1 MAEPTFAMIVPLGG
15 GGARPDQSLPGYGHP
30 DQGLP
35 STGIP
40 GHLPAPPA
48 GVWPPP
54 SPAHPIVPAPP
65 TTPPGSIWPPPNRPD
80 AGLPVHPNYPSTGPV
95 PPPVYPSQ
103 GLPTPPP
110 TVGGGPVVPSGK
122 YWVVVGIPGVGWR
135 YVCVDPSLDAGYPD
149 NTLPGTPSTKPI
161 TPPPAQPKS

>member
-15 GGARPDQSLPGYGHP
+15 SGARPDQGLPGYGHP

-35 STGIP
+35 GSGGVP

-48 GVWPPP
+48 GTFPPP

-80 AGLPVHPNYPSTGPV
+80 AGLPTPPVHPG
-95 PPPVYPSQ
+95 Q

-122 YWVVVGIPGVGWR
+122 FWIVAGIPGVGWR
-135 YVCVDPSLDAGYPD
+135 YVCVDPSLDAGMPLPGGGYPD